1 MRLRTI
7 ESARSQADDTANPLP
22 YNRVVSAT
30 PDLTALEKT
39 IGVKFRNKELLL
51 QALTHRSAVRGENRS
66 KSYERLEFLGDAVL
80 ELAVTEFLYAISS
93 KPEGELTNWRSAL
106 VKGETLATIAREIQV
121 GNYLI
126 MSRGEDTSGGREKSS
141 TLADVVEALIGAMY
155 LDQGFDPTRIFIDT
169 FILSKLRELLA
180 KGEDRDAKSVF
191 QENAQDKLGITP
203 TYQVLEEIGP
213 DHDKTFTIGVF
224 IGEEKIAE
232 GTGPSKQ
239 KAEQDA
245 AEKGLKKKKWGR
257 K

>member
-1 MRLRTI
+1 M
-7 ESARSQADDTANPLP
+7 
-22 YNRVVSAT
+22 SAT

>member
-106 VKGETLATIAREIQV
+106 VKGETLAGIARELGI
-121 GNYLI
+121 GEYLI
-126 MSRGEDTSGGREKSS
+126 MSRGEDASAGREKNS

-155 LDQGFDPTRIFIDT
+155 LDQGFDATRMFNGP

-180 KGEDRDAKSVF
+180 KGEDRDAKSIF
-191 QENAQDKLGITP
+191 QESAQDELGITP
-203 TYQVLEEIGP
+203 TYKVTEEAGP
-213 DHDKTFTIGVF
+213 DHDKIFTVGVYL
-224 IGEEKIAE
+224 GEDKIAE

-239 KAEQDA
+239 KAEQD
-245 AEKGLKKKKWGR
+245 
-257 K
+257 